1 MEIDNSKKFI
11 ISNITSD
18 EIHCDKATLKWK
30 SRNKSI
36 DDKIQ
41 EINSQL
47 DNLEM
52 TPRNS
57 VRIQAL
63 NNAKESLAIP
73 MPSPKTKEIIG
84 KILNK
89 PEEVAPKKKR
99 GRPPKNKEVSNDVVT
114 TNEKTDN
121 NKSPER
127 GYLLRLQNRK
137 N

>member
-1 MEIDNSKKFI
+1 LEIDNSKIFI

-18 EIHCDKATLKWK
+18 EIHCDKATLNWK

-63 NNAKESLAIP
+63 NNAKESLVIP
-73 MPSPKTKEIIG
+73 MPSPKTK
-84 KILNK
+84 KIK
-89 PEEVAPKKKR
+89 
-99 GRPPKNKEVSNDVVT
+99 
-114 TNEKTDN
+114 
-121 NKSPER
+121 
-127 GYLLRLQNRK
+127 
-137 N
+137 